1 MINGDNIMKIT
12 RYLEENGKKII
23 HAEYTKEELAE
34 IRKRIEEYKKQHE
47 KTETAEEGG
56 KDGE

>member
-1 MINGDNIMKIT
+1 MKIT

-34 IRKRIEEYKKQHE
+34 IRKRIEEFKKHHE
-47 KTETAEEGG
+47 NIETAEEGG

>member
-1 MINGDNIMKIT
+1 MKIT

-23 HAEYTKEELAE
+23 HAEYTEEELAA
-34 IRKRIEEYKKQHE
+34 IRKRIEEHKAQQE
-47 KTETAEEGG
+47 NTEDGG